1 MCGEKI
7 RSFGTFFFLIDN
19 SRAISVIRV
28 NGLAY
33 EFKSGRSIT

>member
-19 SRAISVIRV
+19 SGAISVIRV
-28 NGLAY
+28 NGSAY
-33 EFKSGRSIT
+33 ESGRSIT